1 VAEEV
6 SARALEVVAKLKA
19 SGATVSYMARPKFDV
34 VAAHENYQTLLN
46 AAMTSGMDLEEVSR
60 IQRRADSL
68 EIDDRSRGALI
79 TRAAVLSHRDWIR
92 ANGCRE
98 KIRVGWDEFFD
109 EWDSVICPQMATT
122 AFVHDHQPFRQRTL
136 RIDQVQRPYFEQ
148 LFWAGLAINAYLPST
163 VFPTGLS
170 ADGLPIG
177 L

>member
-1 VAEEV
+1 
-6 SARALEVVAKLKA
+6 
-19 SGATVSYMARPKFDV
+19 M
-34 VAAHENYQTLLN
+34 
-46 AAMTSGMDLEEVSR
+46 
-60 IQRRADSL
+60 QRRADTL

-92 ANGCRE
+92 ANGRRE
-98 KIRVGWDEFFD
+98 KIRTAWDDFFD
-109 EWDSVICPQMATT
+109 EWDIVICPQMTTT
-122 AFVHDHQPFRQRTL
+122 AFMHDHQPFRQRIL
-136 RIDQVQRPYFEQ
+136 PADPAQRPYFEQ